1 MGDYT
6 EAKVKIPFGNKSLD
20 AVFSIPDKKLPY
32 AVILTHGASG
42 DMNFSHLTSLANYL
56 VSHGVLCLRFTCKGL
71 NITYR
76 TKAYKTVLEY
86 LRSSNDYALSG
97 VFLAGRSMGS
107 RAAASV
113 THQADQD
120 NDSFVQG
127 LICLSYPLHRPKLQ
141 SKLRDEDL
149 FLIKSPVLFVSGSAD
164 EMCDK
169 KLLEEVAIKMKA
181 PQKIHWIENAN
192 HGMAVK
198 GRTTEDVLLEINMQ
212 VLSWI
217 KEVIA

>member
-1 MGDYT
+1 MGDCT
-6 EAKVKIPFGNKSLD
+6 EAVVKIPFGNKYLD
-20 AVFSIPDKKLPY
+20 AILSIPGKILPY
-32 AVILTHGASG
+32 SVILTHGASG
-42 DMNFSHLTSLANYL
+42 DMNFSHLKSLANYL
-56 VSHGVLCLRFTCKGL
+56 ASHGLLCLRFTCKGL
-71 NITYR
+71 NLAYR
-76 TKAYKTVLEY
+76 TRAYTAVLEY
-86 LRSSNDYALSG
+86 LRSSGYKLSG

-113 THQADQD
+113 TRHADQG
-120 NDSFVQG
+120 NDSFVLG

-141 SKLRDEDL
+141 SELRDEDL
-149 FLIKSPVLFVSGSAD
+149 CLIKSPVLFVSGGAD

-169 KLLEEVAIKMKA
+169 TLLEEVAIKMKA

-192 HGMAVK
+192 HSMAAK

-217 KEVIA
+217 KEVIS

>member
-6 EAKVKIPFGNKSLD
+6 EAKVKIPFGNKYLD
-20 AVFSIPDKKLPY
+20 AVFSIPAKILPY

-42 DMNFSHLTSLANYL
+42 DMNFSHLSSLANYL

-71 NITYR
+71 NLAYR
-76 TKAYKTVLEY
+76 AKAYKAVLEY
-86 LRSSNDYALSG
+86 LRSSNDYTLSG

-107 RAAASV
+107 RAAAAV
-113 THQADQD
+113 TCKADQD
-120 NDSFVQG
+120 NDSFIQG

-169 KLLEEVAIKMKA
+169 KLLEKVAIKMKA

-192 HGMAVK
+192 HSMVVK

-217 KEVIA
+217 EEVIA